1 MNAQVKAIVVSGYG
15 FNADAEL
22 AEAFRLAGA
31 LPERVHL
38 ADLLAE
44 PGRLDGAG
52 LLGFPGGFSFG
63 DHLGSGQLVALL
75 CRRSLRPALESF
87 VARGGLAIG
96 ICNGFQSLARMG
108 MLPNRAGSWERE
120 ASLVANASG
129 RFVDTWV
136 KVRFEPG
143 CRSPWTRGLPDRMLP
158 VRHGE
163 GRFVMRAPAPR
174 KPNPLDELE
183 AEGLVAL
190 RYDPA
195 EDPNGSERRIAGVCD
210 PTGRVLGLMPHPEA
224 FLFRENHPLRRRGS
238 ADRPGLDLFENG
250 VAAARAAT

>member
-1 MNAQVKAIVVSGYG
+1 MDITAIVVTGYG

-31 LPERVHL
+31 RSIRAHL
-38 ADLLAE
+38 SDLLAD
-44 PGRLDGAG
+44 PASLDAAG
-52 LLGFPGGFSFG
+52 ILAFPGGFSFG

-75 CRRSLRPALESF
+75 CRRSLRERLEAF
-87 VARGGLAIG
+87 VARGGLVIG
-96 ICNGFQSLARMG
+96 ICNGFQVLTRIG
-108 MLPNRAGSWERE
+108 MLPNRSGAWERE
-120 ASLVANASG
+120 ASLVRNASG
-129 RFVDTWV
+129 RFHDAWV

-163 GRFVMRAPAPR
+163 GRFVTKAAHGKREPKA
-174 KPNPLDELE
+174 LDAIE
-183 AEGLVAL
+183 ADRLVAL

-195 EDPNGSERRIAGVCD
+195 EDPNGSENHIAGICD
-210 PTGRVLGLMPHPEA
+210 PSGRVIGFMPHPEA
-224 FLFRENHPLRRRGS
+224 FLFRENHPLRRRGT

-250 VAAARAAT
+250 VAAARAAR

>member
-1 MNAQVKAIVVSGYG
+1 MDVTAIVVTGFG

-31 LPERVHL
+31 RPVRTHL
-38 ADLLAE
+38 ADLLAD
-44 PGRLDGAG
+44 PGKLDGAG
-52 LLGFPGGFSFG
+52 ILAFPGGFSFG

-75 CRRSLRPALESF
+75 CRRSLREKLESF
-87 VARGGLAIG
+87 VARGGLVIG
-96 ICNGFQSLARMG
+96 ICNGFQALTRMG

-120 ASLVANASG
+120 ASLVRNASG
-129 RFVDTWV
+129 RFRDAWV
-136 KVRFEPG
+136 KVHFEAN

-163 GRFVMRAPAPR
+163 GRFVTKAALPR
-174 KPNPLDELE
+174 KPGILDAIE
-183 AEGLVAL
+183 AERLVAL

-195 EDPNGSERRIAGVCD
+195 DDPNGSENHIAGVCD
-210 PTGRVLGLMPHPEA
+210 PSGRVIGFMPHPEA
-224 FLFRENHPLRRRGS
+224 FLFRENHPLRLRGC

-250 VAAARAAT
+250 VAAARAAR